1 MFDSVDCNSLWRR
14 KRADAKLSVDNLKF
28 LQSSLNTLLNFKQ
41 RLYNICD
48 AYGVYDTL
56 T

>member
-1 MFDSVDCNSLWRR
+1 MFDSVDCNSLWRL